1 MTRNPY
7 QRLHRVQ
14 RLRVARGFTMV
25 ELMIAVAIAAI
36 LALLAAPSLS
46 ALVARHQARSVAS
59 ELYFSLAK
67 ARSEAV
73 TRNANVSVSP
83 KAGNW
88 QNGWQIADPANAA
101 NILDDRGAATGATI
115 TGSLIDIVFGPSG
128 RVRNAT
134 VPQVVIS
141 VSAGSTSAYQ
151 CVSVELS
158 GRPYITAASSC

>member
-1 MTRNPY
+1 M
-7 QRLHRVQ
+7 
-14 RLRVARGFTMV
+14 
-25 ELMIAVAIAAI
+25 
-36 LALLAAPSLS
+36 LS
-46 ALVARHQARSVAS
+46 DGGSRRTSMRQ
-59 ELYFSLAK
+59 
-67 ARSEAV
+67 
-73 TRNANVSVSP
+73 